1 MPAATPA
8 NADDYLKPY
17 RQAVRR
23 DGSGFGATLW
33 HSRDGQ
39 QLRFAVMA
47 ELLDGLGETPLGDD
61 DRLDPATPGPI
72 APEPPHAFGLAGRRV
87 LDAGCGPGDMAT
99 WLSDHRVAVASFVG
113 IDGVP
118 EVVEHAA
125 TLGLPRCRFVA
136 GDFVHDASLLATDDP
151 HIVALSG
158 TLNTMDDDTAMGVLN
173 SAWHAA
179 GQALV
184 FNFLS
189 DRCAPGRS
197 GAAAPA
203 RRLPTDRVLD
213 WALRQTPLVRF
224 RQDYFP
230 GGHDATIAMRK
241 PPAKRD

>member
-1 MPAATPA
+1 MPAASPA

-17 RQAVRR
+17 RRAVRR
-23 DGSGFGATLW
+23 DGASFGATLW

-47 ELLDGLGETPLGDD
+47 EMVDGLGDSPLGDD

-87 LDAGCGPGDMAT
+87 LDAGCGPGDFAL
-99 WLSDHRVAVASFVG
+99 WLRDHRVAVASFVG
-113 IDGVP
+113 VDGLP
-118 EVVEHAA
+118 EVIEHASG
-125 TLGLPRCRFVA
+125 LGLARSRFVA
-136 GDFVHDASLLATDDP
+136 GDFVSDVSLLAMDEP
-151 HIVALSG
+151 EVVALSG
-158 TLNTMDDDTAMGVLN
+158 TLNTMGDATAVGVLEA
-173 SAWHAA
+173 AWHAA
-179 GQALV
+179 GEALV

-197 GAAAPA
+197 GAAPPA
-203 RRLPTDRVLD
+203 RRLPTDRILD
-213 WALRQTPLVRF
+213 WAFGQTSLVRF

-241 PPAKRD
+241 TPG